1 MRQARDSKIVGVTA
15 ISRTANHFG
24 TNDKSQKQQMPP
36 DSQSD
41 KKRQGGDL
49 SKSFCI
55 GDSRH
60 RQDSLENDNS
70 LLLKMQGSKG
80 NPSVGTQLSNLKMLI
95 KEFKHLSD

>member
-1 MRQARDSKIVGVTA
+1 MRDSKTVGATA

-24 TNDKSQKQQMPP
+24 TNERVQKPHMPP
-36 DSQSD
+36 DRQSD
-41 KKRQGGDL
+41 KKRHGADL

-55 GDSRH
+55 GETRP
-60 RQDSLENDNS
+60 RQDSLENENS

-95 KEFKHLSD
+95 KEFKHLSDQ